1 MFYFYIVNCAYS
13 FYQAINDVINVLI
26 NKKKI
31 QEKIHEYFKN
41 SRIHTNLVTLS
52 D

>member
-1 MFYFYIVNCAYS
+1 M
-13 FYQAINDVINVLI
+13 LI
-26 NKKKI
+26 NQKKNKV